1 MSDFQK
7 LYSTEKKDIKF
18 YFLSDELIT
27 KQSSIVQQQGWKMP
41 FFKSDSLMRKK
52 MTEALPTTYI
62 IKNGIVFMKHEGQFK
77 WDAPEVIDFL
87 EQLK

>member
-1 MSDFQK
+1 
-7 LYSTEKKDIKF
+7 
-18 YFLSDELIT
+18 
-27 KQSSIVQQQGWKMP
+27 
-41 FFKSDSLMRKK
+41 